1 MLVMK
6 TAAECQ
12 SMTDIRA
19 EIDRLDE
26 SLVRLLAERWSY
38 IGRAAEI
45 KTAAGLPADI
55 PSRVDEVRANVRR
68 HAEALGLDPAFYD
81 ALWSQLIRHSID
93 HEEEILAPATAS
105 QPGKA

>member
-1 MLVMK
+1 MK

-12 SMTDIRA
+12 SMADIRT

-26 SLVRLLAERWSY
+26 TLMRLLAERWSY

-45 KTAAGLPADI
+45 KTTAGLPADI

-68 HAEALGLDPAFYD
+68 HATELGLDPHFYD
-81 ALWSQLIRHSID
+81 AIWSQLIRHSIVR
-93 HEEEILAPATAS
+93 EEEILGP
-105 QPGKA
+105 QNPGRSA

>member
-1 MLVMK
+1 MK

-12 SMTDIRA
+12 SMADIRA

-26 SLVRLLAERWSY
+26 SLMRLLAERWSY

-45 KTAAGLPADI
+45 KIEARLPADI

-68 HAEALGLDPAFYD
+68 HAADLGLDPMFYD
-81 ALWSQLIRHSID
+81 ALWAQLIQHSIA
-93 HEEEILAPATAS
+93 HEDEILTPSTAK
-105 QPGKA
+105 P